1 MLVGLPE
8 PAESVELLESEGD
21 RFESSVA
28 TGTGDVGEPLFGD
41 DSLRESG
48 FQRDRGGVDTRRR
61 VLDAA
66 AEEAARRGTG
76 ARGLRAIMEE
86 TLLDAM
92 YQLPAPNAVRCIVD
106 GDAIVTSKAQ
116 LEYASDEA
124 EPLQSQER
132 KSA

>member
-1 MLVGLPE
+1 MGRLPVSVGLRGLDKD
-8 PAESVELLESEGD
+8 ALIKVLLEPKNS
-21 RFESSVA
+21 FVKQYQA
-28 TGTGDVGEPLFGD
+28 LFAMD
-41 DSLRESG
+41 NVTLEFTDEA
-48 FQRDRGGVDTRRR
+48 
-61 VLDAA
+61 LDAA

-92 YQLPAPNAVRCIVD
+92 YQLPAPNVVRCIVD
-106 GDAIVTSKAQ
+106 GDAIVTGEAK
-116 LEYASDEA
+116 LEYGSDEA